1 MSSHLDG
8 VSPVT
13 SRLLWT
19 EDLRLTVAFTG
30 SRTDLSLGI
39 AAAPGLAGDL
49 ADETADGRTP
59 WVRRRNE
66 RRGVSREP
74 RAALAAGCHHWN
86 ECPDGHVDRERLV
99 AMAIPDNQADPFNLD
114 ALAVSDRFRL
124 FGFTRREDYLAYLW
138 VLRALD
144 RLRAA
149 HVAQAHTDDVAE
161 ELAELAAHHDS
172 VPRNVTSLRDRLDNL
187 TEDGLLHRLED
198 ASRAGSLARYRN
210 RQSVYQFSELGHRA
224 YTAVEGVLAA
234 RVQDANLSRLV
245 FSDILRDLNGL
256 AEANRAGDG
265 DEVMRR
271 LTSLDR
277 VMEDMARRSARFH
290 LTLGDIT
297 RSTEA
302 SPEMFLRYKHALLAH
317 MGDFMAEL
325 DRYLPRLTLA
335 VIQVEATGLA
345 TLLNRAAE
353 ADERPLMRY
362 EDVLDDWRRRWAAVR
377 AWFTADGEGS
387 RAAELAAATRAG
399 VSSVIAL
406 LRQIT
411 EAQRGGVN
419 RATQLRHLAAWAFDA
434 ADEDAAHALVGAAFG
449 LRRARHLGGVHE
461 DSDLISPRLSWDD
474 APGVEVAVT
483 LFRRGKAPTPGVPQ
497 PVRSQPAIR
506 AELRRRQ
513 AAERAAQRAAAGRL
527 LESGAHG
534 RVLDEA
540 ETRVLLR
547 LLTLATEARTVVAG
561 RVVSG
566 SGGNDVLTMRL
577 VPSDSGS
584 AVRTEN
590 GVLHLPG
597 FCLEL
602 ASAGRGE
609 GGGR

>member
-1 MSSHLDG
+1 M
-8 VSPVT
+8 
-13 SRLLWT
+13 W
-19 EDLRLTVAFTG
+19 
-30 SRTDLSLGI
+30 
-39 AAAPGLAGDL
+39 
-49 ADETADGRTP
+49 
-59 WVRRRNE
+59 RRCWPNW
-66 RRGVSREP
+66 P
-74 RAALAAGCHHWN
+74 
-86 ECPDGHVDRERLV
+86 P
-99 AMAIPDNQADPFNLD
+99 
-114 ALAVSDRFRL
+114 
-124 FGFTRREDYLAYLW
+124 
-138 VLRALD
+138 
-144 RLRAA
+144 
-149 HVAQAHTDDVAE
+149 
-161 ELAELAAHHDS
+161 HHDS
-172 VPRNVTSLRDRLDNL
+172 VPRNLTSLRDRLDNL
-187 TEDGLLHRLED
+187 TDDGLLHRLED

-265 DEVMRR
+265 DEVVRR
-271 LTSLDR
+271 LGSLDR

-497 PVRSQPAIR
+497 RLQARDGVRAD
-506 AELRRRQ
+506 LRRRQ
-513 AAERAAQRAAAGRL
+513 AARRAAEQEAARQL
-527 LESGAHG
+527 LGSGLG
-534 RVLDEA
+534 ERVLDERQ
-540 ETRVLLR
+540 TRVLLT
-547 LLTLATEARTVVAG
+547 LLTRALEARTVVAG
-561 RVVSG
+561 RITG
-566 SGGNDVLTMRL
+566 GAGGNDVMVMRL
-577 VPSDSGS
+577 VPSPDGC
-584 AVRTEN
+584 AVRTAH

-597 FCLEL
+597 LRLEVAPARGRRHEGRTRPGCDGAAAL
-602 ASAGRGE
+602 GGTAAGASGRRAGDHAD
-609 GGGR
+609 GRPRWLS

>member
-1 MSSHLDG
+1 
-8 VSPVT
+8 
-13 SRLLWT
+13 
-19 EDLRLTVAFTG
+19 
-30 SRTDLSLGI
+30 
-39 AAAPGLAGDL
+39 
-49 ADETADGRTP
+49 
-59 WVRRRNE
+59 
-66 RRGVSREP
+66 
-74 RAALAAGCHHWN
+74 
-86 ECPDGHVDRERLV
+86 
-99 AMAIPDNQADPFNLD
+99 MAIPDDQADPFNLD

-172 VPRNVTSLRDRLDNL
+172 VPRNLTSLRDRLDNL
-187 TEDGLLHRLED
+187 TDDGLLHRLED

-224 YTAVEGVLAA
+224 YSAVEGVLAA
-234 RVQDANLSRLV
+234 RIQDANLSRLV

-265 DEVMRR
+265 DEVVRR

-302 SPEMFLRYKHALLAH
+302 SPEMFLAYKHALLAH

-461 DSDLISPRLSWDD
+461 DSDLISTRLSWDD

-497 PVRSQPAIR
+497 RLQARDGVRAD
-506 AELRRRQ
+506 LRRRQ
-513 AAERAAQRAAAGRL
+513 AARRAAEQEAARQL
-527 LESGAHG
+527 LDSRGWG
-534 RVLDEA
+534 SRVLDERQ
-540 ETRVLLR
+540 TRVLLT
-547 LLTLATEARTVVAG
+547 LLTRALEARTVVAG
-561 RVVSG
+561 RITG
-566 SGGNDVLTMRL
+566 GAGGNDVMVMRL
-577 VPSDSGS
+577 VPSPDGC
-584 AVRTEN
+584 AVRTAH

-597 FCLEL
+597 LRLEIAPARGPVRGRATKAAPADSQAAAPSAPTG
-602 ASAGRGE
+602 ASAAP
-609 GGGR
+609 

>member
-1 MSSHLDG
+1 
-8 VSPVT
+8 
-13 SRLLWT
+13 
-19 EDLRLTVAFTG
+19 
-30 SRTDLSLGI
+30 
-39 AAAPGLAGDL
+39 
-49 ADETADGRTP
+49 
-59 WVRRRNE
+59 
-66 RRGVSREP
+66 
-74 RAALAAGCHHWN
+74 
-86 ECPDGHVDRERLV
+86 VDRERLV
-99 AMAIPDNQADPFNLD
+99 AMAIPDDQADPFNLD

-161 ELAELAAHHDS
+161 VLAELAAVHDS
-172 VPRNVTSLRDRLDNL
+172 VPRNLTSLRDRLDNL
-187 TEDGLLHRLED
+187 TDDGLLHRLED

-245 FSDILRDLNGL
+245 FSDILRDLQGL

-265 DEVMRR
+265 DEVVRR

-335 VIQVEATGLA
+335 VTQVEATGLA

-497 PVRSQPAIR
+497 RLQARDGVRAD
-506 AELRRRQ
+506 LRRRQ
-513 AAERAAQRAAAGRL
+513 AARRAAEQEAARQLLGSGLAGTGL
-527 LESGAHG
+527 VGGGLGDQ
-534 RVLDEA
+534 VLDERQ
-540 ETRVLLR
+540 TRVLLT
-547 LLTLATEARTVVAG
+547 LLTRALEARTVVAG
-561 RVVSG
+561 RITRG
-566 SGGNDVLTMRL
+566 AGGNDVMVMRL
-577 VPSDSGS
+577 VPSAEGC
-584 AVRTEN
+584 AVRTAH

-597 FCLEL
+597 LRL
-602 ASAGRGE
+602 DIAPARGRAATGAPARGRVTKAAPAGSQAAAPAAPVGAQAGAPAAPVGAPATTLT
-609 GGGR
+609 GGHDG